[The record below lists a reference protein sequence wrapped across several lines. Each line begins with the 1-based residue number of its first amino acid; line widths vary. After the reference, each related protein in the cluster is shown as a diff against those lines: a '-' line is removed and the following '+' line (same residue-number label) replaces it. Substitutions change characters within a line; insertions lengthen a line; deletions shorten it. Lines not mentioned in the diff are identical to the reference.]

1 MSYVVFDLDET
12 MADLTVAHPF
22 LLSLRIKDH
31 ILEFHPYMIYFFPTA
46 LETMLDQA
54 YETFVER
61 VLKAELSAEP
71 LGILRPGLL
80 PIMKQLAA
88 LKRKGLVR
96 GVVIYSNNSH
106 LQSLKFV
113 KDVIELYTGPLIC
126 DCIHWLHTSREA
138 DKTNP
143 YIMKSWSTLARI
155 MHEGPCRAPKNLSPK
170 NVYFFD
176 DQQHVDMESALNE
189 QYYRVPPY
197 HSFTSVDRLSELYGS
212 VIHDARVPLYEML
225 IYIVD
230 IFQVENSTVQ
240 YNPAEAT
247 VDALMNIIRKMVP
260 AIMDTK
266 RPVMDSGIL
275 MMHDVIKEIRR
286 KKRIHRYTLRGKRS
300 TVKNRVSK

>member
-12 MADLTVAHPF
+12 MADLSVVHPF

-46 LETMLDQA
+46 LETMLDKA
-54 YETFVER
+54 YEKLVER
-61 VLKAELSAEP
+61 VLHAELSTDP

-88 LKRKGLVR
+88 LKRKGVVK

-106 LQSLKFV
+106 LPSLNFV
-113 KDVIELYTGPLIC
+113 KDIIELHVGPLIC
-126 DCIHWLHTSREA
+126 DCIHWLHPSREA

-143 YIMKSWSTLARI
+143 YIMKSWATVARI
-155 MHEGPCRAPKNLSPK
+155 MHEGPCRAPKNLHPK

-189 QYYRVPPY
+189 QYYRVPAY
-197 HSFTSVDRLSELYGS
+197 HSFTSVDRLSEMYRS
-212 VIHDARVPLYEML
+212 VVQDARVPLYEML

-230 IFQVENSTVQ
+230 IFQVENSTIQ

-247 VDALMNIIRKMVP
+247 VDALINIVRKMVP
-260 AIMDTK
+260 ALKDTP
-266 RPVMDSGIL
+266 RHADYGIL
-275 MMHDVIKEIRR
+275 MMRDAMKEMKR
-286 KKRIHRYTLRGKRS
+286 KKRIHRYTLRGRRG
-300 TVKNRVSK
+300 TVKKRVSK

>member
-12 MADLTVAHPF
+12 MADLTVVHPF

-46 LETMLDQA
+46 LETMLDHA

-80 PIMKQLAA
+80 PIMKQLAT
-88 LKRKGLVR
+88 LKRKGLVK

-106 LQSLKFV
+106 LPSLNFV

-126 DCIHWLHTSREA
+126 DCIHWLHPSREG
-138 DKTNP
+138 DKVNP
-143 YIMKSWSTLARI
+143 YIMKSWSTLSRI
-155 MHEGPCRAPKNLSPK
+155 MHEGPCRAPRNLAPK
-170 NVYFFD
+170 DVYFFD
-176 DQQHVDMESALNE
+176 DQQHVDIESALNE
-189 QYYRVPPY
+189 QYYRVPAY
-197 HSFTSVDRLSELYGS
+197 HSFTSVDRLSEMYGS
-212 VIHDARVPLYEML
+212 VIHDMRVPLFEML

-230 IFQVENSTVQ
+230 IFQVENSTIQ

-247 VDALMNIIRKMVP
+247 VDALINIIRKMVP
-260 AIMDTK
+260 AINGTARYEVDN
-266 RPVMDSGIL
+266 GIL
-275 MMHDVIKEIRR
+275 MMQDVIKEIKR
-286 KKRIHRYTLRGKRS
+286 KKRIRRYTLRGKRG
-300 TVKNRVSK
+300 TVKKRMSK